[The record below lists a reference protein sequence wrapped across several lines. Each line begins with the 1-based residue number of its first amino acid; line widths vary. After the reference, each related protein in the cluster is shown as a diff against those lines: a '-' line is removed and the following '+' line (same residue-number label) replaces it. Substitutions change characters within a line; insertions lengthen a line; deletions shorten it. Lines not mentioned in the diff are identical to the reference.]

1 MHLHYS
7 LIRNC
12 LTLLLAVAAV
22 LHPGISFG
30 QSLPGP
36 GNSLTFNGFSTYI
49 NCGTSNR
56 TLSNQLTVEA
66 WIKSSSAEYQWIVG
80 KYLNSNFE
88 EKGFHLYIN
97 GGLAYFN
104 GRIGA
109 GTYLSSGP
117 STTRVNDGRWHHIVG
132 TSNGNVWRVYVDGVQ
147 ENSTSYGYTNADF
160 TTTIAMNI
168 GNYAAQSD
176 QYFQGEIDEVRV
188 WRTVRTAAEIQANM
202 CRKFATA
209 PADLVAYYRLDQ
221 SSGLVAIDQGSQ
233 PTNGSLVNFSAAPWH
248 LSGAALGD
256 ASVSSYQTAAWAP
269 GTKVALASVAGDSAS
284 VSGLPSQTNGV
295 QLYTVNSAPSIA
307 AAVGATSSYFGVFT
321 ASPAA
326 TTLPYSLRLHPLGG
340 ASCRD
345 GQQRTSNDQ
354 AWTSVPSTT
363 TSTGTSLLLG
373 PLTYRGE
380 YILTSS
386 GTNAPLTITGDSA
399 VCAGATGQLTA
410 VVAGATAYRWNTGAT
425 TPTLSGVGP
434 GTYSVTVTFAAG
446 CTGMAQA
453 TIRQARAPIPTI
465 SGDSVLCL
473 GTTGRLT
480 ASAAGPVSYRWNTGA
495 TSASISI
502 TQGGTYTVTATS
514 PAGCQQ
520 QASFRVRAAALP
532 QLVISG
538 DSVLCPASTGQLT
551 ASTTAPATFRWS
563 TGATTAS
570 INISQTGTYSVVATS
585 AAGCQ
590 QQASFRVR
598 VLVVPPLTISGDS
611 AVCPGATGQLTAA
624 AVGATTYRWNTGAT
638 TSVLRG
644 VGPGTYSVTVSFA
657 SGCSATAQTTI
668 RQARAPMPVIS
679 GDSVLCPTTAGQL
692 TATAVGTVSYR
703 WNTGVT
709 TASISITQGGT
720 YTVTATSPAGCQ
732 QQASFRVRAAAAVPS
747 FTLGADTTLCEGDRV
762 VLRGPSGSGL
772 RYQWSDGSTGQQLVA
787 STAGTYSLR
796 VSNTCGTAQ
805 ATRVVSTRDCLNIP
819 NIITPNHDKLNDL
832 FTIEGLRGDDWS
844 LDVYNRWGGTVLHT
858 TSYHNDWGTNAAPG
872 VYYVLLRRASTGY
885 TYKGWV
891 EVRL

>member
-1 MHLHYS
+1 MVKNLLFS
-7 LIRNC
+7 
-12 LTLLLAVAAV
+12 LTLLFFYLNSWA
-22 LHPGISFG
+22 
-30 QSLPGP
+30 QSLPGA
-36 GNSLTFNGFSTYI
+36 GNSLTFNGSSNYI
-49 NCGTSNR
+49 SCGTADRGIIN
-56 TLSNQLTVEA
+56 NLTVEA
-66 WIKSSSAEYQWIVG
+66 WIKTTSYDGQFVVT
-80 KYLNSNFE
+80 KYSNSLFS
-88 EKGFHLYIN
+88 EKGFEFGTIQ
-97 GGLAYFN
+97 
-104 GRIGA
+104 GRAVIYGRA
-109 GTYLSSGP
+109 GVGIYLTSGM
-117 STTRVNDGRWHHIVG
+117 SNRLVNDGKWHHLVG
-132 TSNGNVWRVYVDGVQ
+132 QVEQNTWRIFVDGVL
-147 ENSTSYGYTNADF
+147 ENSTTYSYSGGDLRTPEPLTIGAYTYLTNF
-160 TTTIAMNI
+160 
-168 GNYAAQSD
+168 
-176 QYFQGEIDEVRV
+176 YFQGEIDEVRV

-233 PTNGSLVNFSAAPWH
+233 PTNGSLVNFSAALWH

-269 GTKVALASVAGDSAS
+269 GTKVALTSVAGDSAI

-340 ASCRD
+340 ASCRN
-345 GQQRTSNDQ
+345 GQQRASNDQ
-354 AWTSVPSTT
+354 AWTSFPPTT

-480 ASAAGPVSYRWNTGA
+480 ASAAGTVSYRWNTGA
-495 TSASISI
+495 TSASIGI

-532 QLVISG
+532 QLAISG

-598 VLVVPPLTISGDS
+598 VLVVPPLTINGDS

-679 GDSVLCPTTAGQL
+679 GDSVLCPATAGQL

-703 WNTGVT
+703 WNTGAT

-720 YTVTATSPAGCQ
+720 YTVTATSPASCQ

-819 NIITPNHDKLNDL
+819 NIITPNHDRLNDL
-832 FTIEGLRGDDWS
+832 FTVEGLRGDDWS